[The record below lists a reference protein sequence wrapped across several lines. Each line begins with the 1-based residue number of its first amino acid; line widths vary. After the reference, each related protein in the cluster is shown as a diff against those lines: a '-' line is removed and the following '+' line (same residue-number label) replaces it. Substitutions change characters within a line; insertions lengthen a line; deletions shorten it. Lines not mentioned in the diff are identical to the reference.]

1 MDRPSPAKSTTPLI
15 GLSENGGTNAAT
27 FEPSA
32 EVNFWV
38 SQVPST
44 IIAAL
49 PVSKSPRLLV
59 LVSTS
64 LLVQPLLFSLAQVD
78 SWAWFAAEVHGIWPL
93 YSCCQLVTGCAPI
106 IM

>member
-15 GLSENGGTNAAT
+15 GVFENGGTNAPT
-27 FEPSA
+27 LEPSA
-32 EVNFWV
+32 VVNFCV

-44 IIAAL
+44 IMAAL
-49 PVSKSPRLLV
+49 PDSKSPRLSV

-64 LLVQPLLFSLAQVD
+64 ELVQPALFSLAHSL
-78 SWAWFAAEVHGIWPL
+78 SWAWLADEVHGIWPL

-106 IM
+106 I